1 MASAAKSIISYLKGG
16 IIMAVSTTLKQVRTE
31 RNICQEDLAVA
42 IGSCGRTIGRIERG
56 ERNASLEL
64 ALRISKY
71 LGISVE
77 ELFSIDEGSSRRE
90 I

>member
-1 MASAAKSIISYLKGG
+1 MRMTTAAKSIISYLKGG

-77 ELFSIDEGSSRRE
+77 ELFKIDD
-90 I
+90 

>member
-1 MASAAKSIISYLKGG
+1 MTTAAKSIISYLKGG

-42 IGSCGRTIGRIERG
+42 IGYCGRTIGRIERG

-77 ELFSIDEGSSRRE
+77 ELFSIDEG
-90 I
+90 

>member
-1 MASAAKSIISYLKGG
+1 
-16 IIMAVSTTLKQVRTE
+16 MAVSTTLKKIRTE

-64 ALRISKY
+64 ALRISRY

-77 ELFSIDEGSSRRE
+77 ELFSLEDE
-90 I
+90 